1 MSCSTGSA
9 RPIGSNGGTKKEKGF
24 FRPSLMTEVWIV
36 LLLYGG
42 RVMDNLPLLERRSV
56 RGIFGWTACRTPRHS
71 VAG

>member
-1 MSCSTGSA
+1 
-9 RPIGSNGGTKKEKGF
+9 
-24 FRPSLMTEVWIV
+24 MTEVWIV